1 MLRRILSLVALMCML
16 TVSRAAAQETDGDCI
31 YTLYTMDGEMLTQRA
46 GRMYEG
52 DEYISGDDRHFRI
65 AEVDDASCSARAEY
79 MGMSEP
85 GTAVSGPELLESLL
99 AGMGAAQA
107 EGGKGLICMYS
118 THSDESY
125 VPGDGESS
133 KWEDAGIYDVGG
145 EFKKQLEELGY
156 EVIYSKET
164 FLPHDAGAYSR
175 SASTAEELV
184 KKSPE
189 ALFDIHRDGVP
200 AEQYE
205 TEVEGEELSMVR
217 LFVGRSNAN
226 RDTNMAFAKKLK
238 AVADEEY
245 PGLVKDIYMGKGNYN
260 QELYPQALLLEFGT
274 HEIDKDLVLKST
286 GYMAEVVDTTISGG
300 SDKAAAGT
308 ASEDKGAGKGIF
320 WVIVIALIAAGVYAL
335 AATGRLRG
343 GWDRIRRS
351 ISELTGGSA
360 GKRK

>member
-1 MLRRILSLVALMCML
+1 MIKRILLSAALICML
-16 TVSRAAAQETDGDCI
+16 LTPAAAAETDGDRI
-31 YTLYTMDGEMLTQRA
+31 YTLFSVDGERLTQRA

-52 DEYISGDDRHFRI
+52 DEYISGDDRHFRVKR
-65 AEVDDASCSARAEY
+65 VDDDSCAAWAEY
-79 MGMSEP
+79 IGPSEA
-85 GTAVSGPELLESLL
+85 TEDIWSGLF
-99 AGMGAAQA
+99 GGAEA
-107 EGGKGLICMYS
+107 EEGKGLICMYS

-133 KWEDAGIYDVGG
+133 KWEDAGIYDVG
-145 EFKKQLEELGY
+145 EKFKEQLEELGY
-156 EVIYSKET
+156 EVIYSDDT

-175 SASTAEELV
+175 SASTAEEFV

-205 TEVEGEELSMVR
+205 TEVEGRDMSMVR

-226 RDTNMAFAKKLK
+226 RDANMAFAKHIK
-238 AVADEEY
+238 AVADKEY

-286 GYMAEVVDTTISGG
+286 GYMAEVVDTAISGG
-300 SDKAAAGT
+300 TAKAEEADAET
-308 ASEDKGAGKGIF
+308 DTGAGKGIF
-320 WVIVIALIAAGVYAL
+320 WVIVIAVAAAAIYAL
-335 AATGRLRG
+335 AATGRLGG
-343 GWDRIRRS
+343 GWDKLKRS